1 MNPSK
6 HIQMN
11 SKSLPKGWKW
21 LTNPGHQQDARW
33 NIYRTVTFLMA
44 IPWLQS
50 RLFVVRIIIYIK
62 QNAGR
67 MMRMGCNDDL
77 EQENEQRV
85 NSRRAHNH
93 LKYPIKSD
101 GAVPEI
107 PDHVLEYA
115 RKSKDTNVLVGVIL
129 RWKKVRN
136 EDNRDICPD
145 KIKPKG
151 YSNHNNKKDFLTKTK
166 VKSLINGKVA

>member
-93 LKYPIKSD
+93 LKYPIKSN

-136 EDNRDICPD
+136 GIIETYVLTRSNQKGIPTTT
-145 KIKPKG
+145 IK
-151 YSNHNNKKDFLTKTK
+151 KTF
-166 VKSLINGKVA
+166 